1 MMMRPRIGRRF
12 KDVPKFWRR
21 RSYSGVVQGE
31 VTPFKPFLHRFPTP
45 YKSSNST
52 GALFYAVKRGPAHI
66 IVLSSYSAYGIF
78 FLHKS
83 KWFHDVNLL
92 LWVNR
97 QTGEKQLQRNY
108 ITYPNNDDEPIRNLL
123 IVESSIDVYYWKL
136 WWNSCIHIAVA
147 FTMRFDRNCRNWNF
161 MLMMLQGSIP
171 HNGIGCKRSLH
182 EWTGM

>member
-1 MMMRPRIGRRF
+1 MRLRIGRRI

-52 GALFYAVKRGPAHI
+52 SALFYAVRRGPAHI
-66 IVLSSYSAYGIF
+66 IVLSAYSAYGIF

-92 LWVNR
+92 LCVHR

-108 ITYPNNDDEPIRNLL
+108 KLSNGDDEPIRNLL
-123 IVESSIDVYYWKL
+123 IVESSISVYYRK
-136 WWNSCIHIAVA
+136 I
-147 FTMRFDRNCRNWNF
+147 M
-161 MLMMLQGSIP
+161 MELMYTDCNGN
-171 HNGIGCKRSLH
+171 HN
-182 EWTGM
+182 EVW